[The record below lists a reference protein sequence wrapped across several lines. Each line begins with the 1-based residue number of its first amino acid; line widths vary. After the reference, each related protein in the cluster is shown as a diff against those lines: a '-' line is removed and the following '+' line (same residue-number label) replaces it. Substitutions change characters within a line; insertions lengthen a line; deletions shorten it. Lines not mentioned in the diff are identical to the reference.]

1 MTSPAN
7 FFRLMAPGYWL
18 AAVLATILIVLS
30 LDLGHEHTVY
40 RVSITPVA
48 GQEGDVRLVLFGK
61 SYEQYLTAGKLDVP
75 VAGWQ
80 VTHLADA
87 TILQSAGTVAP
98 VIITTED
105 EPVRV
110 WFLRHPQGATAEIS
124 NKAGSQQEVA
134 LKATTESFWPLVV
147 GGPESTLPYSIKAPI
162 YQSYWFV
169 AAAVVFFL
177 LAFVALRITRKQSDG
192 VAITSQP
199 GGWEI
204 VVTTLPLLLSTGVT
218 LLAFFPGNVSY
229 DGSLQWVQAAERG
242 ELTATIGYATT
253 YLMRLFTLISSS
265 PLPLLGLQ
273 SALAAL
279 GVALVLRELRYRGV
293 PFFWTVVVVLALA
306 LTPQYPTF
314 FTGLGKDALCTIG
327 MLFFIGA
334 LLALF
339 RQTDKARPSP
349 RLLITLVG
357 WGLFAGLMRFNAMPV
372 FLVVTVLALALL
384 FYRSRDRRLVAAG
397 LMFLAGIFAVPQ
409 ILGTIAHRENYEYNH
424 NLNEFSTDGLPLG
437 TFATAY
443 IYHLFGAALATG
455 IPIPPESS
463 ALFYSIAPREA
474 WSTYDCNMTDTTF
487 SGVNKGIL
495 LDSLEYADYLKKHQV
510 EMLQTIISLVRQHP
524 DLLLQRQACITQ
536 VMWHTGV
543 GQLPFQ
549 TTATLGYDTVDK
561 RFLALA
567 GESRSF
573 WPELRE
579 SLDTY
584 KKWTEGQ
591 NWFWLFWR
599 PALLLGLGFFV
610 VGIYIART
618 KDLGLLLVA
627 LVPLTSI
634 MLLLLIIPF
643 PAYRYAYPCVLILTL
658 LGTLAFSRVP
668 PCRVS
673 PSNLPEKS
681 PPKTITAISSSPVEA
696 P

>member
-1 MTSPAN
+1 
-7 FFRLMAPGYWL
+7 MAPGYWL
-18 AAVLATILIVLS
+18 AAALATILIVLS

-61 SYEQYLTAGKLDVP
+61 SYEQYLTERKLDVP
-75 VAGWQ
+75 DGWQ
-80 VTHLADA
+80 VTQLVDA
-87 TILQSAGTVAP
+87 TILQSAGP
-98 VIITTED
+98 VKPLVITTED

-110 WFLRHPQGATAEIS
+110 FLLRHPQGAIANIS
-124 NKAGSQQEVA
+124 NEAGSQQEVV
-134 LKATTESFWPLVV
+134 LKAPAESFWPLVV
-147 GGPESTLPYSIKAPI
+147 GGPESTLAYSIKAPI
-162 YQSYWFV
+162 YHSYWFV
-169 AAAVVFFL
+169 AAAVVFSL
-177 LAFVALRITRKQSDG
+177 LAFIALRITRKQCDELTVSY
-192 VAITSQP
+192 QP
-199 GGWEI
+199 RGWEI
-204 VVTTLPLLLSTGVT
+204 VAIALPLLLSTGVT

-242 ELTATIGYATT
+242 ELTATIGYPTT
-253 YLMRLFTLISSS
+253 YLMRLFTFISNS
-265 PLPLLGLQ
+265 PLPLLVFQ
-273 SALAAL
+273 SSLAAL
-279 GVALVLRELRYRGV
+279 GVALVLHELRYRGV
-293 PFFWTVVVVLALA
+293 PFFWTFIVVLAMA

-314 FTGLGKDALCTIG
+314 FTGLGKDALCTMG
-327 MLFFIGA
+327 MLFFIWT

-339 RQTDKARPSP
+339 RQTDKTRPSP
-349 RLLITLVG
+349 RLLIAFVG

-372 FLVVTVLALALL
+372 ILSVTILALALL

-397 LMFLAGIFAVPQ
+397 LMFLAGIFVLPQ
-409 ILGTIAHRENYEYNH
+409 TLGTMAHRENYEYNQ

-443 IYHLFGAALATG
+443 IYHLFGAAIATG
-455 IPIPPESS
+455 IPIPAESS

-495 LDSLEYADYLKKHQV
+495 LNSLDYADYLKKHQV
-510 EMLQTIISLVRQHP
+510 EMLQAIIGLVRQHP

-536 VMWHTGV
+536 VMWHTGF

-549 TTATLGYDTVDK
+549 TTATLGYDNVDK

-573 WPELRE
+573 WPQLRE
-579 SLDTY
+579 SLETY

-591 NWFWLFWR
+591 YWFWLFWR

-634 MLLLLIIPF
+634 LLLLLIIPF
-643 PAYRYAYPCVLILTL
+643 PAYRYTYPCVLILTL
-658 LGTLAFSRVP
+658 LGTLAFSRLP
-668 PCRVS
+668 SCRVS
-673 PSNLPEKS
+673 PGNLPEKS
-681 PPKTITAISSSPVEA
+681 PPQTITEMSSRPVEA